1 MSTSGTTRGRNQDRV
16 KVAGRQDHEVR
27 YEAGRTDASKDAVKS
42 AVRSMGNSR
51 KKVEDKLG
59 KK

>member
-27 YEAGRTDASKDAVKS
+27 YEAARPAPA
-42 AVRSMGNSR
+42 RM
-51 KKVEDKLG
+51 L
-59 KK
+59 

>member
-1 MSTSGTTRGRNQDRV
+1 MSTSGTTCGRNQDRV
-16 KVAGRQDHEVR
+16 KVAGRPDHEVR
-27 YEAGRTDASKDAVKS
+27 YEAGKTGASKDAVKS